1 MVDSRGKSSYNTS
14 MNILGISAFYHD
26 SAVALVRDGDIVYA
40 AQEERFSRKKHD
52 HRFPEKALQNLYEY
66 CRLQPKDI
74 DRVVFYEKPFLKFER
89 LLSTYMQFAPSG
101 LGSFLQAMPVWF
113 KEKLFMKSLLASYFP
128 GREIFFVK
136 HHEAHA
142 ASAFYPSP
150 FQQAAILTVDGVGEW
165 DTLTMG
171 RGDGNLIEIKQS
183 IHFPHSL
190 GLIYSAFTYFTG
202 FKVNSGEYKL
212 MGLAPYGE
220 PKYVGRIYDHLID
233 VKDDGSF
240 RLNLDYFNYHVGL
253 TMTNQRFDRL
263 FAAKPRKPE
272 AQLRQLDMDLARSIQ
287 VVLEEVMAKIVRHAK
302 KEIGGEHLVLA
313 GGTALNC
320 VANGKILKEQV
331 FKDIWIQPAAGDAG
345 GALGSALQFWY
356 QHLKNPRQAD
366 GRNDSQKGSFLGP
379 SHTPESIKSFL
390 LENGIEF
397 QELDPAAV
405 SQRVAELI
413 DGQKVI
419 GVLQGRMEYGPRAL
433 GHRSIIGD
441 ARSREMQKIM
451 NLKIKFRESFRPFAP
466 AVLEERMADVFDYDY
481 PSRYMLLV
489 YHVRPERRRPMS
501 AGDLQK
507 TGLDKLAVIRSDV
520 PAITHVDFSARIHT
534 VDRENNPFFHGVIDA
549 FYRRTGC
556 PVVINTSFNVR
567 GEPIVNSPREA
578 YECFK
583 HTNMD
588 YLLLENFLI
597 EKKDR
602 DRIDVNEEWLKQF
615 PMD

>member
-1 MVDSRGKSSYNTS
+1 

-66 CRLQPKDI
+66 CRIQPKDI

-379 SHTPESIKSFL
+379 SHTPESIKRFL

>member
-1 MVDSRGKSSYNTS
+1 

-26 SAVALVRDGDIVYA
+26 SAVALVRDGEIAYA

-52 HRFPEKALQNLYEY
+52 QRFPEKALQNLYEY
-66 CRLQPKDI
+66 CRLEPQDI

-89 LLSTYMQFAPSG
+89 LLSTYMQFAPAG
-101 LGSFLQAMPVWF
+101 LSSFVQAMPVWF
-113 KEKLFMKSLLASYFP
+113 KEKLFMKSLLAGYFP
-128 GREIFFVK
+128 GQEIYFVK

-150 FQQAAILTVDGVGEW
+150 FQRAAILTVDGVGEW
-165 DTLTMG
+165 DTLSIG
-171 RGDGNLIEIKQS
+171 RGEGNRIEIQKS

-190 GLIYSAFTYFTG
+190 GLLYSAFTYFTG
-202 FKVNSGEYKL
+202 FKVNSGEYKV

-220 PKYVGRIYDHLID
+220 PRYVQAIYDHLID
-233 VKDDGSF
+233 VKADGSF

-253 TMTNQRFDRL
+253 TMTNRRFNRL
-263 FAAKPRKPE
+263 FNAGPRKPE
-272 AQLRQLDMDLARSIQ
+272 SKLRQLDMDLARSVQ
-287 VVLEEVMAKIVRHAK
+287 VVLEEVMMKIVRHVK
-302 KEIGGEHLVLA
+302 KEIGGDQLVLA

-345 GALGSALQFWY
+345 GALGSALQFWF
-356 QHLKNPRQAD
+356 QNLDQPRSAD

-379 SHTPESIKSFL
+379 AHAPDAIRRFL
-390 LENGIEF
+390 QDEGIEF
-397 QELDPAAV
+397 QELAPADVPA
-405 SQRVAELI
+405 RVAELI
-413 DGQKVI
+413 DAQKVI
-419 GVLQGRMEYGPRAL
+419 GVLNGRMEYGPRAL

-466 AVLEERMADVFDYDY
+466 AVLEDRMTEVFDYDY

-489 YHVRPERRRPMS
+489 YDVRRERRR
-501 AGDLQK
+501 ALEADDLARS
-507 TGLDKLAVIRSDV
+507 GLDKLSVIRSDV
-520 PAITHVDFSARIHT
+520 PAITHVDYSARIHT
-534 VDRENNPFFHGVIDA
+534 VDRVNNPFFYDIIDA

-567 GEPIVNSPREA
+567 GEPIVNTPRDA
-578 YECFK
+578 YQCFQ

-588 YLLLENFLI
+588 YLLLENFLVA
-597 EKKDR
+597 KKDSE
-602 DRIDVNEEWLKQF
+602 RIDVDEEWLKQF

>member
-1 MVDSRGKSSYNTS
+1 

-26 SAVALVRDGDIVYA
+26 SAVALVRDGEIAYA

-52 HRFPEKALQNLYEY
+52 PRFPEKALANLYEY
-66 CRLQPKDI
+66 CRLEPKDI

-89 LLSTYMQFAPSG
+89 LLSTYMQFAPAG
-101 LGSFLQAMPVWF
+101 VKSFVQAMPVWF

-128 GREIFFVK
+128 GKEIHFVK

-165 DTLTMG
+165 DTLSIG
-171 RGDGNLIEIKQS
+171 RGDGNLIEIKES

-190 GLIYSAFTYFTG
+190 GLLYSAFTYFTG

-220 PKYVGRIYDHLID
+220 PRHVQAIYDNLID
-233 VKDDGSF
+233 VKADGSF

-253 TMTNQRFDRL
+253 TMTNGRFDRL
-263 FAAKPRKPE
+263 FGARPRKPE
-272 AQLRQLDMDLARSIQ
+272 SPLRQLDMDLARSVQ
-287 VVLEEVMAKIVRHAK
+287 VVLEDVMLKIVRHVK
-302 KEIGGEHLVLA
+302 QEIGGEQLVLA

-320 VANGKILKEQV
+320 VANGKILKERI
-331 FKDIWIQPAAGDAG
+331 FRDLWIQPAAGDAG
-345 GALGSALQFWY
+345 GALGAALQFWH
-356 QHLKNPRQAD
+356 QNLDRPRHVD
-366 GRNDSQKGSFLGP
+366 GRNDGQKGSFLGP
-379 SHTPESIKSFL
+379 AYGADEIRSFL
-390 LENGIEF
+390 QQEGIAYEELEPG
-397 QELDPAAV
+397 QVAA
-405 SQRVAELI
+405 RVAELI
-413 DGQKVI
+413 DAQKVI
-419 GVLQGRMEYGPRAL
+419 GVLHGRMEYGPRAL

-441 ARSREMQKIM
+441 ARSREMQKLM

-466 AVLEERMADVFDYDY
+466 AVLEDRAGEIFDCDY

-489 YHVRPERRRPMS
+489 YDVRPERRRPLS
-501 AGDLQK
+501 AKDQAR
-507 TGLDKLAVIRSDV
+507 TGLDKLAVVRSDV
-520 PAITHVDFSARIHT
+520 PAITHVDHSARIHT
-534 VDRENNPFFHGVIDA
+534 VDRENNPFFYDVIAA
-549 FYRRTGC
+549 FRERTGC

-567 GEPIVNSPREA
+567 GEPIVNTPRDA
-578 YECFK
+578 YQCFR

-588 YLLLENFLI
+588 CLLLENFLI
-597 EKKDR
+597 RKQDSE
-602 DRIDVNEEWLKQF
+602 RIDVDEEWLKQF

>member
-1 MVDSRGKSSYNTS
+1 

-26 SAVALVRDGDIVYA
+26 SAVALVRDGEIAFA

-52 HRFPEKALQNLYEY
+52 PGFPENALHSLYEY
-66 CRLQPKDI
+66 CGLEAKDI

-89 LLSTYMQFAPSG
+89 LLSTYMQFAPAGVS
-101 LGSFLQAMPVWF
+101 SFVQAMPVWF
-113 KEKLFMKSLLASYFP
+113 KEKLFMKSLLAGYFP
-128 GREIFFVK
+128 GKEIFFVK

-150 FQQAAILTVDGVGEW
+150 FQRAAILTVDGVGEW
-165 DTLTMG
+165 DTLSIG
-171 RGDGNLIEIKQS
+171 RGEGNRIEIRQS
-183 IHFPHSL
+183 IRFPHSL
-190 GLIYSAFTYFTG
+190 GLLYSAFTYFTG

-220 PKYVGRIYDHLID
+220 PRYVQAIYDHLID
-233 VKDDGSF
+233 VKADGSF

-253 TMTNQRFDRL
+253 TMTSRRFNRL
-263 FAAKPRKPE
+263 FGAGPRKPE
-272 AQLRQLDMDLARSIQ
+272 SGLRQLDMDLARSVQ
-287 VVLEEVMAKIVRHAK
+287 VVLEEVMLKIVRHVK
-302 KEIGGEHLVLA
+302 KEIGGEQLVLA

-356 QHLKNPRQAD
+356 HNLDRPRSAD
-366 GRNDSQKGSFLGP
+366 GRTDSQQGSFLGP
-379 SHTPESIKSFL
+379 AHAPGAIRRFL
-390 LENGIEF
+390 QEEGIEF
-397 QELDPAAV
+397 QELAPADVPAK
-405 SQRVAELI
+405 VAELI
-413 DGQKVI
+413 DAQKVI
-419 GVLQGRMEYGPRAL
+419 GVLHGRMEYGPRAL

-466 AVLEERMADVFDYDY
+466 AVLEDRMTEVFDFDY

-489 YHVRPERRRPMS
+489 YDVRRERRR
-501 AGDLQK
+501 ALEADDLARS
-507 TGLDKLAVIRSDV
+507 GLDKLSVIRSDV
-520 PAITHVDFSARIHT
+520 PAITHVDYSARIHT
-534 VDRENNPFFHGVIDA
+534 VDRESNPFFYDVIDA
-549 FYRRTGC
+549 FYQRTGC

-567 GEPIVNSPREA
+567 GEPIVNTPRDA
-578 YECFK
+578 YRCFR

-588 YLLLENFLI
+588 YLLLENFLVA
-597 EKKDR
+597 KKDSE
-602 DRIDVNEEWLKQF
+602 RIDVDEEWLKQF

>member
-1 MVDSRGKSSYNTS
+1 

-26 SAVALVRDGDIVYA
+26 SAVALVRDGEIVYA

-52 HRFPEKALQNLYEY
+52 PRFPEKALQNLYEY
-66 CRLQPKDI
+66 CRLTPQDI

-89 LLSTYMQFAPSG
+89 LLSTYMQFAPRG
-101 LGSFLQAMPVWF
+101 LASFLQAMPVWF

-128 GREIFFVK
+128 GKEIYFVK

-165 DTLTMG
+165 DTLAIG
-171 RGDGNLIEIKQS
+171 RGDGNRIAIKQS

-190 GLIYSAFTYFTG
+190 GLLYSAFTYFTG

-220 PKYVGRIYDHLID
+220 PKYVQAIYDHLID
-233 VKDDGSF
+233 VKEDGSF
-240 RLNLDYFNYHVGL
+240 RLSLDYFNYHVGL
-253 TMTNQRFDRL
+253 TMTSRKFNRL
-263 FAAKPRKPE
+263 FGAEPRRPE
-272 AQLRQLDMDLARSIQ
+272 SKLRQLDMDLARSIQ
-287 VVLEEVMAKIVRHAK
+287 VVLEEVMLKIVRHVK
-302 KEIGGEHLVLA
+302 REIGGDQLVLA

-331 FKDIWIQPAAGDAG
+331 FKEVWIQPAAGDAG
-345 GALGSALQFWY
+345 GALGAALQFWY
-356 QHLKNPRQAD
+356 DHLGNPRAAD
-366 GRNDSQKGSFLGP
+366 GRNDAQQGSFLGP
-379 SHTPESIKSFL
+379 AYSPAAIRAFL
-390 LENGIEF
+390 QEKGIEF
-397 QELDPAAV
+397 QELPPAGVPAK
-405 SQRVAELI
+405 VAELI
-413 DGQKVI
+413 DAQKVI
-419 GVLQGRMEYGPRAL
+419 GVLHGRMEYGPRAL
-433 GHRSIIGD
+433 GHRSILGD

-466 AVLEERMADVFDYDY
+466 AVLEDRMGEVFDYDY

-489 YHVRPERRRPMS
+489 YDVRSERRRS
-501 AGDLQK
+501 LDEEDLRR
-507 TGLDKLAVIRSDV
+507 TGLDKLSVIRSDV

-534 VDRENNPFFHGVIDA
+534 VEKGNNPFFYEVIDS
-549 FYRRTGC
+549 FYRRSGC

-567 GEPIVNSPREA
+567 GEPIVNTPQDA
-578 YECFK
+578 YQCFK

-597 EKKDR
+597 EKKDSE
-602 DRIDVNEEWLKQF
+602 RIEVDEEWLKQF

>member
-1 MVDSRGKSSYNTS
+1 

-26 SAVALVRDGDIVYA
+26 SAVALVRDGKIAYA

-52 HRFPEKALQNLYEY
+52 PRFPEKALQSLYGYYGLE
-66 CRLQPKDI
+66 PKDI

-89 LLSTYMQFAPSG
+89 LLSTYMQFAPAGVS
-101 LGSFLQAMPVWF
+101 SFVQAMPVWF
-113 KEKLFMKSLLASYFP
+113 KEKLFMKSLLAGYFP
-128 GREIFFVK
+128 GKEICFVK

-150 FQQAAILTVDGVGEW
+150 FQRAAILTVDGVGEW
-165 DTLTMG
+165 DTLSIG
-171 RGDGNLIEIKQS
+171 RGEGNRIEIRQS

-190 GLIYSAFTYFTG
+190 GLLYSAFTYFTG
-202 FKVNSGEYKL
+202 FRVNSGEYKL

-220 PKYVGRIYDHLID
+220 PRFVQAIYDHLID
-233 VKDDGSF
+233 VKADGSF

-253 TMTNQRFDRL
+253 TMTSRRFNRL
-263 FAAKPRKPE
+263 FGAEPRKPE
-272 AQLRQLDMDLARSIQ
+272 SRLRQLDMDLARSVQ
-287 VVLEEVMAKIVRHAK
+287 VVLEEVMMKIVRHVK
-302 KEIGGEHLVLA
+302 KEIGGDQLVLA

-345 GALGSALQFWY
+345 GALGAALQFWY
-356 QHLKNPRQAD
+356 QNLDQPRSAD
-366 GRNDSQKGSFLGP
+366 GRNDSQQGSFLGP
-379 SHTPESIKSFL
+379 SHSPDAIRRFL
-390 LENGIEF
+390 LEEGIEF
-397 QELDPAAV
+397 QELDPADVPA
-405 SQRVAELI
+405 RVAELI
-413 DGQKVI
+413 DAQKVI
-419 GVLQGRMEYGPRAL
+419 GVLSGRMEYGPRAL

-466 AVLEERMADVFDYDY
+466 AILEDRVTEVFDFDH
-481 PSRYMLLV
+481 PSPYMLLV
-489 YHVRPERRRPMS
+489 YDVRRERRR
-501 AGDLQK
+501 ALDADDLARS
-507 TGLDKLAVIRSDV
+507 GLDKLSVIRSDV
-520 PAITHVDFSARIHT
+520 PAITHVDGSARIHT
-534 VDRENNPFFHGVIDA
+534 VDRVNNPFFYDIIDA

-567 GEPIVNSPREA
+567 GEPIVNTPRDA
-578 YECFK
+578 YQCFR

-588 YLLLENFLI
+588 CLLLENFLVA
-597 EKKDR
+597 KKDSE
-602 DRIDVNEEWLKQF
+602 RIDVDEEWLKQF

>member
-1 MVDSRGKSSYNTS
+1 

-26 SAVALVRDGDIVYA
+26 SAVALLRDGEIAYA

-52 HRFPEKALQNLYEY
+52 ARFPEKALANLYEY
-66 CRLQPKDI
+66 CRLQPEDI

-101 LGSFLQAMPVWF
+101 LKSFLQAMPVWF
-113 KEKLFMKSLLASYFP
+113 KEKLFMKSLLAGHFP
-128 GREIFFVK
+128 GKEIHFVK

-165 DTLTMG
+165 DTLSIG
-171 RGDGNLIEIKQS
+171 RGDGNRIEIRES

-190 GLIYSAFTYFTG
+190 GLLYSAFTYFTG

-220 PKYVGRIYDHLID
+220 PKYVQTIYDQLID
-233 VKDDGSF
+233 VKEDGSF

-253 TMTNQRFDRL
+253 TMTNGRFNRL
-263 FAAKPRKPE
+263 FGARPRKPE
-272 AQLRQLDMDLARSIQ
+272 SPLRPLDMDLARSVQ
-287 VVLEEVMAKIVRHAK
+287 VVLEEVMMRIVRHVK
-302 KEIGGEHLVLA
+302 KEIGGEALVLA

-331 FKDIWIQPAAGDAG
+331 FRDLWIQPAAGDAG
-345 GALGSALQFWY
+345 GALGAALQFWH
-356 QHLKNPRQAD
+356 QHLDRPRHAD
-366 GRNDSQKGSFLGP
+366 GRRDRQQGSFLGP
-379 SHTPESIKSFL
+379 AYTPEQVRGFL
-390 LENGIEF
+390 QQEGIEF
-397 QELDPAAV
+397 EELDPARVPA
-405 SQRVAELI
+405 RVAELI
-413 DGQKVI
+413 DAQKVI
-419 GVLQGRMEYGPRAL
+419 GVLHGRMEYGPRAL

-466 AVLEERMADVFDYDY
+466 AVLEDRMAEVFDYDY

-489 YHVRPERRRPMS
+489 YDVRRERRRALEP
-501 AGDLQK
+501 ADLAR
-507 TGLDKLAVIRSDV
+507 TGLDKLAVVRSDV
-520 PAITHVDFSARIHT
+520 PAITHVDYSARIHT
-534 VDRENNPFFHGVIDA
+534 VDRENNPFFYDVIDA

-567 GEPIVNSPREA
+567 GEPIVNTPRDA
-578 YECFK
+578 YQCFR

-597 EKKDR
+597 AKKESE
-602 DRIDVNEEWLKQF
+602 RIDVDEEWLKQF

>member
-1 MVDSRGKSSYNTS
+1 

-26 SAVALVRDGDIVYA
+26 SAVALVRDGEIVYA

-52 HRFPEKALQNLYEY
+52 PRFPEKALQNLYEY
-66 CRLQPKDI
+66 CRLTPQDI

-89 LLSTYMQFAPSG
+89 LLSTYMQFAPRG
-101 LGSFLQAMPVWF
+101 LASFLQAMPVWF

-128 GREIFFVK
+128 GKEIYFVK

-165 DTLTMG
+165 DTLAIG
-171 RGDGNLIEIKQS
+171 RGDGNRIAIKQS

-190 GLIYSAFTYFTG
+190 GLLYSAFTYFTG

-220 PKYVGRIYDHLID
+220 PKYVQAIYDHLID
-233 VKDDGSF
+233 VKEDGSF

-253 TMTNQRFDRL
+253 TMTSRKFNRL
-263 FAAKPRKPE
+263 FGAEPRRPE
-272 AQLRQLDMDLARSIQ
+272 SKLRQLDMDLARSIQ
-287 VVLEEVMAKIVRHAK
+287 VVLEEVMLKIVRHVK
-302 KEIGGEHLVLA
+302 REIGGDQLVLA

-331 FKDIWIQPAAGDAG
+331 FKEVWIQPAAGDAG
-345 GALGSALQFWY
+345 GALGAALQFWY
-356 QHLKNPRQAD
+356 DHLGNPRAAD
-366 GRNDSQKGSFLGP
+366 GRNDAQQGSFLGP
-379 SHTPESIKSFL
+379 AYSPAAIRAFL
-390 LENGIEF
+390 QEKGIEF
-397 QELDPAAV
+397 QELPPAGVPAK
-405 SQRVAELI
+405 VAELI
-413 DGQKVI
+413 DAQKVI
-419 GVLQGRMEYGPRAL
+419 GVLHGRMEYGPRAL
-433 GHRSIIGD
+433 GHRSILGD

-466 AVLEERMADVFDYDY
+466 AVLEDRMGEVFDYDY

-489 YHVRPERRRPMS
+489 YDVRSERRRS
-501 AGDLQK
+501 LDEEDLRR
-507 TGLDKLAVIRSDV
+507 TGLDKLSVIRSDV

-534 VDRENNPFFHGVIDA
+534 VEKGNNPFFYEVIDS
-549 FYRRTGC
+549 FYRRSGC

-567 GEPIVNSPREA
+567 GEPIVNTPQDA
-578 YECFK
+578 YQCFK

-597 EKKDR
+597 EKKDSE
-602 DRIDVNEEWLKQF
+602 RIEVDEEWLKQF